1 MIEEFKKIEN
11 LPELN
16 YHCPVI
22 EDGIV
27 QMCYNKS
34 GEKVLK
40 DSEGWDEVLV
50 YLEDNGL
57 LPDAQ

>member
-22 EDGIV
+22 EDGIL
-27 QMCYNKS
+27 QMFYNKS
-34 GEKVLK
+34 G
-40 DSEGWDEVLV
+40 
-50 YLEDNGL
+50 
-57 LPDAQ
+57 